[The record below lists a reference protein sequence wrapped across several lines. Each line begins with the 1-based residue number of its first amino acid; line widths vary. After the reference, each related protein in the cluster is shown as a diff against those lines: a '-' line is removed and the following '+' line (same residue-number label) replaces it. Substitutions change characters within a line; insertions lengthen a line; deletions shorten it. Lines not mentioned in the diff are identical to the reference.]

1 MYLGVTKDPPY
12 KSHPHNLVG
21 KEGCKKGVCTVFISN
36 PDMSCSFTSLGIQC
50 VKRKDVEESLRLR
63 ESIKVDPFKGN
74 MKCSYSLYK
83 QQVIYTHCN
92 AILLSIYAIY
102 IYIYKYELLYTLLFT
117 FTMVA
122 AGFGHKNQASNID
135 LNVVRLCFQV
145 FIEGQEKDK
154 FNVPLTPVVSQPIY
168 DKKAMSELVISKL
181 SHCSAPA
188 TGGTEVI
195 LLCDRVTKDDVQIRF
210 YEERNGQVVWEGI
223 GEFQPNDV
231 HKQVAISF
239 RTPRYF
245 DENITHPITVMV
257 MLRRPSDNQT
267 SDPRPFQFLPRECD
281 NEGLARKRQKVE
293 EGAFERYLQHM
304 PSPPRDHSP
313 MNIHAPPSVSPPAP
327 FTIRVPRLMPKV
339 KHEIEHQSQQIIT
352 THLTVPQAQQ
362 HTQQIS
368 GDTFWTLG
376 LDQQQQQQQQE
387 EQVTFLT
394 PAPVTNALPF
404 VKQESNIL
412 LTAASQLSDKS
423 SSPFSGD
430 LTPGPSYSN
439 ITKVTNSNIG
449 LVEGPLTEKLD
460 SLDLDID
467 PSDLINDI
475 NFNNMM
481 VNLDSGN
488 NITFNS
494 SGNIA
499 EANTQSATLNTPQI
513 IDDNKN
519 PLLPF
524 TLSTEQAKR

>member
-1 MYLGVTKDPPY
+1 MNPS
-12 KSHPHNLVG
+12 KSTLS
-21 KEGCKKGVCTVFISN
+21 K
-36 PDMSCSFTSLGIQC
+36 
-50 VKRKDVEESLRLR
+50 VKQFLLSVQAT
-63 ESIKVDPFKGN
+63 G
-74 MKCSYSLYK
+74 
-83 QQVIYTHCN
+83 VIYTNGFSAPLIFPFLFLSCISTPPSALHPPLTL
-92 AILLSIYAIY
+92 AFSILS
-102 IYIYKYELLYTLLFT
+102 T
-117 FTMVA
+117 
-122 AGFGHKNQASNID
+122 AGFSHKNQASNID

-145 FIEGQEKDK
+145 FIEGAEKDK
-154 FNVPLTPVVSQPIY
+154 FNVPLAPVVSQPIY

-195 LLCDRVTKDDVQIRF
+195 LLCDRITKDDIQIKF
-210 YEERNGQVVWEGI
+210 YEERNGQVVWEAV
-223 GEFQPNDV
+223 GEFQPNDI

-245 DENITHPITVMV
+245 DENIAHPVTVMI

-267 SDPRPFQFLPRECD
+267 SDPRPFQFLPRESD
-281 NEGLARKRQKVE
+281 LEGLARKRQKVD

-313 MNIHAPPSVSPPAP
+313 MNIVPSASPPAP

-339 KHEIEHQSQQIIT
+339 KHELDPSQQPIA
-352 THLTVPQAQQ
+352 THLTIPQAQP
-362 HTQQIS
+362 TQLQQQQQQQTLAN
-368 GDTFWTLG
+368 DAFAWTIG
-376 LDQQQQQQQQE
+376 LDQAQQVQQQQQQQQQQP
-387 EQVTFLT
+387 QVTFLT
-394 PAPVTNALPF
+394 PAPVANSLPF
-404 VKQESNIL
+404 VKQETNIL
-412 LTAASQLSDKS
+412 LTATSQLEKS
-423 SSPFSGD
+423 SSPFEGD

-439 ITKVTNSNIG
+439 ITKVTSHSPG

-494 SGNIA
+494 SGNITD
-499 EANTQSATLNTPQI
+499 ANTQGASLNTPQI
-513 IDDNKN
+513 MDDNKN
-519 PLLPF
+519 PLLSF
-524 TLSTEQAKR
+524 TLATDQSKR